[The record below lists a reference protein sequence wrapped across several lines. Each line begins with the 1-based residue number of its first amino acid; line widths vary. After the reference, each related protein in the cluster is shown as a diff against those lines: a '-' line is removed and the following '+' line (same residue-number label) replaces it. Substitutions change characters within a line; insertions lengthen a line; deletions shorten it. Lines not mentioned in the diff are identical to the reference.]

1 MKRCGFGLCCEWLV
15 LLIFC
20 CATKAAIAQSNGGA
34 ANEGHSLYG
43 QYCASCHDNGVARA
57 PSRGEMAEMSP
68 ESIEDALTTGR
79 MSAQAAGLSAEQ
91 IKALSQFLS
100 GQEGPKTTAAEFTC
114 RADGPAFAP
123 SADEP
128 HWNGWGVGLAQS
140 RFQPATMAQ
149 LSANEVPQ
157 LKLKWAFG
165 FVDATQAYAQ
175 PAVIGGRIFVG
186 SSGRRVYSLDAK
198 TGCSYW
204 TIRTEAPVRTAI
216 SAGPYARGWAI
227 YFGDQHANAYAVDAA
242 TGATLWKTRVDDYRD
257 AQITG
262 SPTLYDGRLYVPVS
276 SLDEVTGADAKDECC
291 KFRGS
296 LSALDAATGK
306 ILWKT
311 FTIAEEPRSTS
322 KNRQGVQ
329 LWGPS
334 GAGIWSS
341 PTIDPKN
348 RMVYVTTGDDYSDPP
363 TKTSDSFMAID
374 MDTGKVA
381 WSHQITKHDAYNV
394 DCDLPV
400 DKRVNCPAS
409 KGPDFDFGSSAILVN
424 LANGRRALIAGQKSG
439 VVSAVDP
446 DHGGALLWQRRV
458 GHGGTLGGVQWG
470 SAADAENVYVAVS
483 DVVRRAAPPGSAAG
497 RASVFGVP
505 YELDPKIGGGI
516 FALRLDTGELVWHA
530 PHPDCEKPGCSPAQ
544 SAAVTAIPG
553 IVFSGGVD
561 GHLRAYSATDGHIVW
576 DVDTE
581 REYKTVNG
589 VKARGGSIDGPGA
602 VVTGGMLYVNSGYFF
617 QGSAPGNVLLAFSV
631 DGK

>member
-1 MKRCGFGLCCEWLV
+1 MQRRGSGCCYGWLA

-20 CATKAAIAQSNGGA
+20 GATGVVVAQSNRSATDAGQ
-34 ANEGHSLYG
+34 SLYG
-43 QYCASCHDNGVARA
+43 QHCASCHDHGVARA
-57 PSRGEMAEMSP
+57 PSRQEIREMSAA
-68 ESIEDALTTGR
+68 SIEDALTTGR

-91 IKALSQFLS
+91 IKALSEFLS
-100 GQEGPKTTAAEFTC
+100 RPAEGPQTTAAEFTC
-114 RADGPAFAP
+114 RAGAPAFAP
-123 SADEP
+123 RADEP
-128 HWNGWGVGLAQS
+128 HWNGWGVDLAQS
-140 RFQPATMAQ
+140 RFQPAAMAQ
-149 LSANEVPQ
+149 LSASEVPR

-186 SSGRRVYSLDAK
+186 SAGRRVYSLDAK

-204 TIRTEAPVRTAI
+204 TIRTEAAVRTAI
-216 SAGPYARGWAI
+216 SAGHARSWAI
-227 YFGDQHANAYAVDAA
+227 YFGDQHANAYGVDAA
-242 TGATLWKTRVDDYRD
+242 TGAILWKTRVDDYRD

-262 SPTLYDGRLYVPVS
+262 SPALYDGRLYVPVS

-311 FTIAEEPRSTS
+311 FTIAEEPRPAGR
-322 KNRQGVQ
+322 NRQGVQ

-348 RMVYVTTGDDYSDPP
+348 HMVYVTTGDDYSDPA
-363 TKTSDSFMAID
+363 TITSDSFMAID
-374 MDTGKVA
+374 MDTGKVG
-381 WSHQITKHDAYNV
+381 WSRQITKDDAYNV
-394 DCDLPV
+394 DCDLPAEE
-400 DKRVNCPAS
+400 RVNCPAS
-409 KGPDFDFGSSAILVN
+409 KGPDFDFGSSAILVT

-439 VVSAVDP
+439 IVSAVDP
-446 DHGGALLWQRRV
+446 DHQGALLWQRRV

-470 SAADAENVYVAVS
+470 SAADSNKVYVAVS

-497 RASVFGVP
+497 QASVFGVP
-505 YELDPKIGGGI
+505 YELDPKTGGGI
-516 FALRLDTGELVWHA
+516 LALWLDTGEVAWHT
-530 PHPDCEKPGCSPAQ
+530 PHPGCEKPGCSPAQ

-576 DVDTE
+576 DVDTQ

-589 VKARGGSIDGPGA
+589 VKAHGGSIDGPGA
-602 VVTGGMLYVNSGYFF
+602 VVAGGTLYINSGYFF
-617 QGSAPGNVLLAFSV
+617 QGSVAGNVLLAFSV